1 MGARFEDAFA
11 EIWENIK
18 PVFNLAESTKRA
30 VDVVEIPL
38 MVERSGYQE
47 ETYFTGNFNPLR
59 GDSGKVEGFYN
70 ALSEVTRQKLND
82 RRQVHL

>member
-18 PVFNLAESTKRA
+18 PVFDGADATKRA

-38 MVERSGYQE
+38 TVERSGYQE

-59 GDSGKVEGFYN
+59 GDSGRVEGYYN
-70 ALSEVTRQKLND
+70 ALSEVTRPILND
-82 RRQVHL
+82 RRHV